1 MSERE
6 ETIREQLESTGIF
19 DFPALYQFA
28 HSWLKGKEY
37 AVDEEKYSERVGSSG
52 RDIRIEWKA
61 TRLLSDYFKIEHKIF
76 FEIEKLT
83 DVEVEIDGVK
93 KKMNK
98 GKVKMEVKTALIR
111 DWNSK
116 WEAAPITKFLRDV
129 YNKYVIP
136 SRVDSIRDKSKDDCK
151 DFKEELK
158 SFLELYGKR

>member
-1 MSERE
+1 MAERE
-6 ETIREQLESTGIF
+6 ETLKEKLESSCMF
-19 DFPALYQFA
+19 DFPAMYQFA
-28 HSWLKGKEY
+28 HTWLKGKEY
-37 AVDEEKYSERVGSSG
+37 AVDEEKYAEKVGSNS
-52 RDIRIEWKA
+52 RDITIEWKA
-61 TRLLSDYFKIEHKIF
+61 TKLLSDYFKIEHKIK
-76 FEIEKLT
+76 FEIDKLS

-98 GKVKMEVKTALIR
+98 GKVTMEIKTALVR

-116 WEAAPITKFLRDV
+116 WEPNPTTKFLRDV

-136 SRVDSIRDKSKDDCK
+136 SRVDAMIDRSKNDAK